1 MQKHVYHRPAS
12 RTISARLTSSS
23 ANDVRALAIIEKLEG
38 EGHSLHDIVQA
49 AILKFDG
56 QTPHTDRAMA
66 TLLGVVVEKLEVAI
80 TRIERLELSAPT
92 KKGRQSKGVVEINAL
107 EFVQGIFADD

>member
-1 MQKHVYHRPAS
+1 
-12 RTISARLTSSS
+12 
-23 ANDVRALAIIEKLEG
+23 
-38 EGHSLHDIVQA
+38 
-49 AILKFDG
+49 
-56 QTPHTDRAMA
+56 MA